1 MKMYFLESR
10 CKEISYMKYVNGRH
24 TGLVTFYVETAFY
37 NGLLKER
44 YKEG

>member
-1 MKMYFLESR
+1 
-10 CKEISYMKYVNGRH
+10 MKYLNGRQ
-24 TGLVTFYVETAFY
+24 TALVTFYVETAFY